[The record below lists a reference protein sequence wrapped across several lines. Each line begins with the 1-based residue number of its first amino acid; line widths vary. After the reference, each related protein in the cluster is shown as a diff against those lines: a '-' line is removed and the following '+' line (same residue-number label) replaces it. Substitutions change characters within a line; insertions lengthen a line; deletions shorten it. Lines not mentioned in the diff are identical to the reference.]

1 MRQDVASLETFY
13 SSRLGAKV
21 REVLASRI
29 HDLWGDLS
37 SETLLGVGFATPLIT
52 PLGKAAETSIAV
64 MPAAQGGLTWAGTER
79 GISTVLA
86 EEGDLPFKDGSFSRI
101 VIMHA
106 LEESPA
112 PFALLREVW
121 RVLAPEGRLIVIA
134 ANRLGLWARAESTPF
149 GHGRPWTRGQ
159 LARLLDE
166 TMYQTAAWTYSLYM
180 PPSQWKPILAM
191 ADGMEKMGETLSRVV
206 GGVVL
211 IEAVKRLYADT
222 GGQKLQFAPLRPVRT
237 RKGLARLPRD

>member
-13 SSRLGAKV
+13 SSLLGAKV

-29 HDLWGDLS
+29 HDLWGDLN

-52 PLGKAAETSIAV
+52 PLGKTAETSIAV
-64 MPAAQGGLTWAGTER
+64 MPAAQGGLTWAGTSR

-121 RVLAPEGRLIVIA
+121 RVLAPEG
-134 ANRLGLWARAESTPF
+134 
-149 GHGRPWTRGQ
+149 
-159 LARLLDE
+159 
-166 TMYQTAAWTYSLYM
+166 
-180 PPSQWKPILAM
+180 
-191 ADGMEKMGETLSRVV
+191 
-206 GGVVL
+206 
-211 IEAVKRLYADT
+211 
-222 GGQKLQFAPLRPVRT
+222 
-237 RKGLARLPRD
+237 